1 MTNVKVSKLLSGL
14 SFRRLKR
21 SFFRLVLVHK
31 RRARRCNIMRGKHA
45 SILKNARDTR
55 GWQKNEGS

>member
-45 SILKNARDTR
+45 SILKDARDT
-55 GWQKNEGS
+55 